1 MGRSTL
7 KEAPMEADTLL
18 KHFGTNWWLVA
29 LRGLFA
35 VIFGILALALPA
47 ITLLALVILFGAY
60 ALADG
65 ILALIAGYK
74 MRDSGK
80 PVWPMVVIGILGVA
94 AGVLTLMWPGITAL
108 VLLAFIAAWA
118 LVTGVFQIVAAI
130 RLRKEIQHEW
140 LLILSGV
147 LSVLFGVAMLISPG
161 AGALAVIWIIGA
173 YAIVFGVMLL
183 ILGFNLRKHA
193 GGVPAPA

>member
-1 MGRSTL
+1 
-7 KEAPMEADTLL
+7 MEAETLL
-18 KHFGTNWWLVA
+18 KHFGSNWWLVA
-29 LRGLFA
+29 LRGVFA
-35 VIFGILALALPA
+35 IIFGILALVLPG

-65 ILALIAGYK
+65 ILALLAGYK

-80 PVWPMVVIGILGVA
+80 PVWPMVVIGLLGII
-94 AGVLTLMWPGITAL
+94 AGVLTVVWPGITAL

-147 LSVLFGVAMLISPG
+147 LSVLFGLAMLIFPG
-161 AGALAVIWIIGA
+161 AGAVAVVWIIGA

>member
-1 MGRSTL
+1 
-7 KEAPMEADTLL
+7 METLL
-18 KHFGTNWWLVA
+18 KHFGSNWWLVA

-35 VIFGILALALPA
+35 IIFGILALALPG

-60 ALADG
+60 TLADG
-65 ILALIAGYK
+65 VIALIAGYK

-80 PVWPMVVIGILGVA
+80 PVWPMVIIGILGVV
-94 AGVLTLMWPGITAL
+94 AGVLTTLVWPGITAL

-118 LVTGVFQIVAAI
+118 LVTGVLQIVTAI
-130 RLRKEIQHEW
+130 RLRKEIKHEW
-140 LLILSGV
+140 LLVLSGV

-161 AGALAVIWIIGA
+161 AGALAVIWLIGA
-173 YAIVFGVMLL
+173 YAIAFGVLLL